1 MRYVLG
7 NSHGNSRQRPIL
19 DTHTHAHIGIK
30 SYQPRK
36 KSSIQKRRQQER
48 ENKQPKS
55 QKMINN
61 MSSVSFSLLILSKWL
76 NFSN

>member
-55 QKMINN
+55 QKMINK